1 MIVIRQKYSETF
13 FAYSRF
19 DSKII
24 RFNTSY
30 FPYDGKNG
38 IQSSKSNGKGS
49 QFCNMP
55 LSTVICQQC
64 SKASKFPYIVF
75 NALGDR
81 PDICENCHFT
91 HMSVMVWIGL

>member
-1 MIVIRQKYSETF
+1 
-13 FAYSRF
+13 
-19 DSKII
+19 
-24 RFNTSY
+24 
-30 FPYDGKNG
+30 
-38 IQSSKSNGKGS
+38 
-49 QFCNMP
+49 MP
-55 LSTVICQQC
+55 ISTVICQQY